1 MNKTKITIKS
11 IWGKL
16 LFEHKSSN
24 NSIKK
29 TLRKANLRRVDLY
42 GANLRW
48 ANLYE
53 ANLRRVNLHEA
64 DLYEANLRGADL
76 RGANLRRA
84 NLYEAD
90 LHEANLRWADL
101 RGANLRRANLYEADL
116 YEADLRG
123 AKNVNYNELWFAQT
137 RILPEGDI
145 IGYKKCKDSIIVKLL
160 IPKNAKRSHAFG
172 RKCRAEFAKV
182 IEIYGADEAKS
193 SHDSSFVYRVGETVK
208 SEKPFSENWLE
219 ECESGIHFFITKKEA
234 EYY

>member
-64 DLYEANLRGADL
+64 DLYEANLRG
-76 RGANLRRA
+76 
-84 NLYEAD
+84 
-90 LHEANLRWADL
+90 ADL